1 MKCTARD
8 LQGPAL
14 AALACCAGICI
25 RRHVTPVVHAGIFTK
40 PPPIEE
46 AVATTMG
53 LLLNCANS
61 ALYMANY
68 NLVVPSVRSFLT
80 HLGASAAAA
89 GLVIG
94 CCDLASM
101 PSTVG
106 AAPTAFALACPR
118 DKPHTT
124 QCVAYALSKHNDSI
138 ASYQVICAIA
148 SDPSL

>member
-1 MKCTARD
+1 MCV
-8 LQGPAL
+8 
-14 AALACCAGICI
+14 AA
-25 RRHVTPVVHAGIFTK
+25 IFTK
-40 PPPIEE
+40 PPPLEE

-68 NLVVPSVRSFLT
+68 NLVVPSIRSFLLHVGSHT
-80 HLGASAAAA
+80 AFA

-106 AAPTAFALACPR
+106 APLLSCALDWSASQFQGPRTPT
-118 DKPHTT
+118 
-124 QCVAYALSKHNDSI
+124 
-138 ASYQVICAIA
+138 
-148 SDPSL
+148 

>member
-1 MKCTARD
+1 
-8 LQGPAL
+8 
-14 AALACCAGICI
+14 
-25 RRHVTPVVHAGIFTK
+25 
-40 PPPIEE
+40 
-46 AVATTMG
+46 MG

-80 HLGASAAAA
+80 HLGANAAAA

-106 AAPTAFALACPR
+106 MDTLQMVFPVLTKCIFCPR
-118 DKPHTT
+118 SCTLNPG
-124 QCVAYALSKHNDSI
+124 VALN
-138 ASYQVICAIA
+138 
-148 SDPSL
+148 